1 MFLKYIEWLD
11 KQNNLKVPQVGIVKD
26 NDDPKKLGRIKC
38 VIQGLL
44 EGLSIDSLP
53 WIYPYNPYGQGGRV
67 DLSEFQVPEVDTEVV
82 IEFQGSIYH
91 GYYKGYFQ
99 SERTHQTLFDENYPD
114 SYGSID
120 STISW
125 WRVNKS
131 EQYSEYYHVS
141 GTTIRIDKDGN
152 LYIHNPGNVDWNIGK
167 SLHLK
172 IGEDFIID
180 LVRDRIEK
188 ITGDCIR
195 KVTGTVIEDLEDDFI
210 RKIAGNLIENVT
222 VDIIRNI
229 GEDVVQAIGQDKLEN
244 IARDYLVEATRN
256 LLNEVGINLIQ
267 NVGKDAVLQSEN
279 LAQLVSKVVSVDAG
293 DEITH
298 NAAAILHNSG
308 SSHSGIVTGL
318 IPSKIAEKQGLYD
331 DNIDKFDDKMDDHD
345 TNMTTHTNKEQSL
358 TNRIT
363 ALEDKVQELT
373 DLADSI
379 KAEADAVKAELQNIN

>member
-1 MFLKYIEWLD
+1 MFIKYIEWLD
-11 KQNNLKVPQVGIVKD
+11 KQNNLKVPQVGIVKK
-26 NDDPKKLGRIKC
+26 NDDPKKLGRIKV

-44 EGLSIDSLP
+44 EGLSVDSLP
-53 WIYPYNPYGQGGRV
+53 WIYPNSPSGQGGRV

-82 IEFQGSIYH
+82 VDFKGSIYH
-91 GYYKGYFQ
+91 GFYSGYFQ

-114 SYGSID
+114 TYGKID
-120 STISW
+120 STVSW

-131 EQYSEYYHVS
+131 EEYSEYYHVS

-195 KVTGTVIEDLEDDFI
+195 KVTGTVVEDLEDDFI

-222 VDIIRNI
+222 VDIIRSV

-244 IARDYLVEATRN
+244 IARDYLIEATRN

-267 NVGKDAVLQSEN
+267 NVGKDAVLQADN
-279 LAQLVSKVVSVDAG
+279 AAQLVNSIVSVDAG
-293 DEITH
+293 TMITH
-298 NAAAILHNSG
+298 NAASVLHNSG
-308 SSHSGIVTGL
+308 ASSSGIVTSL

-331 DNIDKFDDKMDDHD
+331 SEIIKFDGKMTDHD
-345 TNMTTHTNKEQSL
+345 TNMTIHTNKEQTL
-358 TNRIT
+358 ADRISD
-363 ALEDKVQELT
+363 LEDKVQELT

-379 KAEADAVKAELQNIN
+379 KAEADAVKAELQNIS